1 MKVSLKTVSG
11 ERVLFLPE
19 GLGEVYEPGRVVELV
34 PVIGGVKVRPVGLTF
49 TEAATRVFTEKSDLL
64 QRLGDGE

>member
-1 MKVSLKTVSG
+1 MKVSLKTVAG

-19 GLGEVYEPGRVVELV
+19 GLGAAYEPGRVVELV

>member
-19 GLGEVYEPGRVVELV
+19 GLGEAYEPGCVVELV
-34 PVIGGVKVRPVGLTF
+34 AVTGGVKVRPVGLTF
-49 TEAATRVFTEKSDLL
+49 PEAATRLFTEKSDLL
-64 QRLGDGE
+64 QRIRDGE

>member
-19 GLGEVYEPGRVVELV
+19 GLGEAYEPGRVVELV

-49 TEAATRVFTEKSDLL
+49 TEAATRLFTEKSDLL
-64 QRLGDGE
+64 HRPGDGE

>member
-1 MKVSLKTVSG
+1 MKVSLKTVAG

-19 GLGEVYEPGRVVELV
+19 GLGEAYEPGRVVELV

>member
-19 GLGEVYEPGRVVELV
+19 SLGQAYEPGRVVELV

-49 TEAATRVFTEKSDLL
+49 TEAATRLFTEKSDLL
-64 QRLGDGE
+64 QRLGDGD